1 LAPSSFNDLLINA
14 ENLISWLQSAYKT
27 NTEAL
32 NILRAEEAIQIDEL
46 EEAKTRAQHL
56 KTQLDV
62 MSVRAAD
69 QERVLNARV
78 ADERRR
84 RLEAEEMWQEAR
96 EDQQSLRAWRSP
108 SSANSD
114 SGFESDEG
122 SPVLAPRE
130 VEQHDNVVEKKRDPR
145 ATVVTVGRP
154 GKGDSG
160 PMKSS
165 TRPFSAMPCQSGGVD
180 LRSENLRLRMRIAE
194 LENTMDA
201 CLDMVTFGV

>member
-1 LAPSSFNDLLINA
+1 MNA
-14 ENLISWLQSAYKT
+14 ESLISWLQAAYKT

-32 NILRAEEAIQIDEL
+32 NILRAEEAGQIDEL

-69 QERVLNARV
+69 QERVLNARI

-84 RLEAEEMWQEAR
+84 RLEAEEMWQQAR
-96 EDQQSLRAWRSP
+96 EDQASLRGWRSP

-114 SGFESDEG
+114 SGFESDGG
-122 SPVLAPRE
+122 SPVLGPQE
-130 VEQHDNVVEKKRDPR
+130 EDEDEHEHVLKEKRNPR
-145 ATVVTVGRP
+145 AIVVTTGGRP
-154 GKGDSG
+154 GKGKAG
-160 PMKSS
+160 PPKIP